1 MKEPREDDE
10 RLSALLEGRV
20 EGRQREDLLA
30 HLAAADDDYE
40 VFASTASVLRAL
52 EEEDARTSRGTVP
65 PTMRRRGWP
74 SVRTAATAATV
85 VGAVLLLALGW
96 ALWGRGGSAAGD
108 PLQLAMRV
116 DPARSGVREAWAL
129 PPRPGATR
137 GPQSDAGAVWAGAML
152 VQLAVAVRGGDTA
165 QIYNSAVRLRER
177 VDAGETAA
185 AALRRIADQPR
196 APADSLNAL
205 LKQVNQGLAGR
216 LDRKPLELG
225 AWIQAA
231 RIAAD
236 MRNTAFFADGATD
249 GMLGRA
255 GRVARGNDAAVA
267 AVAEVRAALPEGAA
281 PRWDPLQASLRTL
294 LSQLTG

>member
-40 VFASTASVLRAL
+40 VFTSTASVLRAL
-52 EEEDARTSRGTVP
+52 EEEDARTRRGAVP
-65 PTMRRRGWP
+65 PSMRRAGWP
-74 SVRTAATAATV
+74 SVRTAAAVASAV
-85 VGAVLLLALGW
+85 VLLLALGW
-96 ALWGRGGSAAGD
+96 SLRGRGGSAAGD

-116 DPARSGVREAWAL
+116 HTAGAGVREAWKL
-129 PPRPGATR
+129 PTPGGAMR
-137 GPQSDAGAVWAGAML
+137 GAESDAGAVWAGAML

-165 QIYNSAVRLRER
+165 QIHDSAVRLRER
-177 VDAGETAA
+177 VDVGANAA
-185 AALRRIADQPR
+185 AALRRIAGQPH

-205 LKQVNQGLAGR
+205 LKQVHQDLASR

-236 MRNTAFFADGATD
+236 MRNAAFFQDGATS

-255 GRVARGNDAAVA
+255 ERVARGNDAA
-267 AVAEVRAALPEGAA
+267 RAALTEVRTALPAGAT
-281 PRWDPLQASLRTL
+281 PRWDALQASLRTL